1 MLTAQT
7 TVVLNAA
14 KRPGLSLVDMC
25 RYLVGDL
32 SLLVRGHLVVPQHCS
47 RHVLPEQVLKYL
59 ASGSK
64 ISKSSRAAAL
74 QHSSA
79 GTGPTIF
86 SFSNYN
92 IYG

>member
-47 RHVLPEQVLKYL
+47 RRLLPEQVLKYL
-59 ASGSK
+59 ASEVLKYLPLVVPQHCST
-64 ISKSSRAAAL
+64 AL
-74 QHSSA
+74 
-79 GTGPTIF
+79 PE
-86 SFSNYN
+86 
-92 IYG
+92 